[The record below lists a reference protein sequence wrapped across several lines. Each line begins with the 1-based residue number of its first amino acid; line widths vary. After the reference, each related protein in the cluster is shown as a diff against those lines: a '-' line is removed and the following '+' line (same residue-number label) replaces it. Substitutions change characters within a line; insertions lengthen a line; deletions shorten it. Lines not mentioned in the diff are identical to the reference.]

1 MPKTRRMA
9 GPSTAVAGIAR
20 RAARK
25 EKASYSRKQPPGAPT
40 VSLHLPLIPE
50 REALPETDYECS
62 LTPGALVSK
71 DCTGCTHLRALNTW
85 RSLKELSEE
94 SLTFISS
101 TEAHGLTNGD

>member
-1 MPKTRRMA
+1 MA

-20 RAARK
+20 RADRK
-25 EKASYSRKQPPGAPT
+25 EKASYSRKQPQVDRT

-50 REALPETDYECS
+50 REALPATDYECS

-94 SLTFISS
+94 SRISISS
-101 TEAHGLTNGD
+101 TEGRGSTNDA